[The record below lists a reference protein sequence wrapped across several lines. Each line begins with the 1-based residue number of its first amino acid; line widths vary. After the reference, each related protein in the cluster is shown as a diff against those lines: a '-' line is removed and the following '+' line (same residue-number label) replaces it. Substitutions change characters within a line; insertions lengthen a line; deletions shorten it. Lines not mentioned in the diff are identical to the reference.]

1 MSPAKTQNAK
11 SRRTAA
17 EPDPPHVTSAMN
29 YLTSHVKDFRAT
41 LEMLSKIP
49 SCSHPPADP
58 RHVRDSAHAFA
69 RVLRDI
75 GCTGVE
81 VLNLDG
87 ALPTVY
93 GEWLGAP
100 GAPTVVLYGHHDI
113 QPPGRPEKWKSPPFV
128 PTERSGRL
136 YGRGVVDDKAGCMVH
151 IAAVAS
157 YLRTTG
163 RCPVNVKFFIEGE
176 EEIGS
181 PNLERFLH
189 KYRSKLDADVVVL
202 SDTANIETGIPSITY
217 SLRGIASVDVEVK
230 ALDHPIHSGM
240 WGGPIPDPNQALAK
254 LLAGLV
260 RPDGKLDIPE
270 LYKMVRKPTK
280 KELDR
285 LKKIPFDRKRFMA
298 DAGLLKGVQLGG
310 EKGFSV
316 FEQLWYRPSL
326 TIIATESHAFEGSSN
341 QIVDS
346 ARARLSLRIVPDI
359 KPQEATRLLVKRLQR
374 ETPLGCSVHVT
385 AKEGTTWWI
394 TDPEGPAFEAA
405 RRALTKGYGE
415 ECTMIGAG
423 GTIGFVKPFVDIL
436 KGAPALLLG
445 LEDPVC
451 NAHSENE
458 SLHLGDWL
466 KGMKGAIYLY
476 EELSK
481 LKTRGKK

>member
-1 MSPAKTQNAK
+1 MPTAPKTTK
-11 SRRTAA
+11 KTARA
-17 EPDPPHVTSAMN
+17 TEPPHVTAALDHLEAN
-29 YLTSHVKDFRAT
+29 LPKFRKT
-41 LEMLSKIP
+41 LEDLAKIP
-49 SCSHPPADP
+49 SCSHPPAPPKEVD
-58 RHVRDSAHAFA
+58 RSAEAFA
-69 RVLRDI
+69 KVLREI
-75 GCTGVE
+75 GCKNVE
-81 VLNLDG
+81 VLRLKG
-87 ALPTVY
+87 ALPAVY
-93 GEWLGAP
+93 GEWLGNP

-113 QPPGRPEKWKSPPFV
+113 QPPGRTEKWKSPPFT
-128 PTERSGRL
+128 PTERNGRL

-157 YLRTTG
+157 YLRATG
-163 RCPVNVKFFIEGE
+163 SCPINVKFFIEGE

-181 PNLERFLH
+181 PNLERFIE
-189 KYRSKLDADVVVL
+189 KYQRKLAADVVVL

-217 SLRGIASVDVEVK
+217 SLRGIASVDVEVQ

-260 RPDGKLDIPE
+260 KENGQLDIPGLYE
-270 LYKMVRKPTK
+270 LVRKPSK

-285 LKKIPFDRKRFMA
+285 LKRIPFDRKRFIS
-298 DAGLLKGVQLGG
+298 DSGLLPGVQLGG
-310 EKGFSV
+310 EKGYSI
-316 FEQLWYRPSL
+316 FEQLWYRPNL
-326 TIIATESHAFEGSSN
+326 TVIATESHAFEGSSN

-346 ARARLSLRIVPDI
+346 ARARLSLRIVPNIDP
-359 KPQEATRLLVKRLQR
+359 KVATRLLVKRLER
-374 ETPLGCSVHVT
+374 ETPLGCRLKVT

-405 RRALTKGYGE
+405 RRALTKGYGA

-445 LEDPVC
+445 LEDPIC

-458 SLHLGDWL
+458 SLHLGDWR
-466 KGMKGAIYLY
+466 KGMRGAIYLY
-476 EELSK
+476 DELSK
-481 LKTRGKK
+481 LK

>member
-1 MSPAKTQNAK
+1 MKANHRASEAPHVAAAIAYLEKNLPNF
-11 SRRTAA
+11 RRT
-17 EPDPPHVTSAMN
+17 
-29 YLTSHVKDFRAT
+29 
-41 LEMLSKIP
+41 LEQLAKIP
-49 SCSHPPADP
+49 SCSHPPAPPKEVD
-58 RHVRDSAHAFA
+58 RSAEAFA
-69 RVLRDI
+69 KVLREI
-75 GCTGVE
+75 GCKNVE
-81 VLNLDG
+81 VLRLKN

-93 GEWLGAP
+93 GEWLGNP

-113 QPPGRPEKWKSPPFV
+113 QPPGRPDKWHSPPFT
-128 PTERSGRL
+128 PTERNGRL

-157 YLRTTG
+157 YLKTTG
-163 RCPVNVKFFIEGE
+163 KCPVNVKFFIEGE

-181 PNLERFLH
+181 PNLERFLKAYRH
-189 KYRSKLDADVVVL
+189 KLAADVVVL

-217 SLRGIASVDVEVK
+217 SLRGIASVDVEVR

-240 WGGPIPDPNQALAK
+240 WGGPIPDPNQALARV
-254 LLAGLV
+254 LAGLV
-260 RPDGKLDIPE
+260 KPDGSLDIPG
-270 LYKMVRKPTK
+270 LYALVRKPSK
-280 KELDR
+280 KELAR
-285 LKKIPFDRKRFMA
+285 LRRIPFDRKRFIQ
-298 DAGLLKGVQLGG
+298 DSGLLKGARLGG
-310 EKGFSV
+310 EKGYSI

-326 TIIATESHAFEGSSN
+326 TVIATESHAFEGSSN

-346 ARARLSLRIVPDI
+346 ARARLSLRIVPNI
-359 KPQEATRLLVKRLQR
+359 PPKEATRLLVKRLER
-374 ETPLGCSVHVT
+374 ETPMGCEIVVT
-385 AKEGTTWWI
+385 PHEGTTWWI

-405 RRALTKGYGE
+405 RRALTKGYGA

-445 LEDPVC
+445 LEDPIC

-476 EELSK
+476 DELSH
-481 LKTRGKK
+481 LR

>member
-1 MSPAKTQNAK
+1 MAARK
-11 SRRTAA
+11 SKSTESMA
-17 EPDPPHVTSAMN
+17 PHVVAAVQ
-29 YLTSHVKDFRAT
+29 YLQNNLSSFRAT
-41 LEMLSKIP
+41 LENLARIP
-49 SCSHPPADP
+49 SCSHPPSP
-58 RHVRDSAHAFA
+58 PSEVERSAKAFA
-69 RVLRDI
+69 AVLREI
-75 GCTGVE
+75 GCQNVE
-81 VLNLDG
+81 VLRLPD

-113 QPPGRPEKWKSPPFV
+113 QPPGRAEKWLSPPFT
-128 PTERSGRL
+128 PTERNGRL

-157 YLRTTG
+157 YLKSGG

-189 KYRSKLDADVVVL
+189 HYRDRLDADIVVL

-260 RPDGKLDIPE
+260 KPNGQLDIPG
-270 LYKMVRKPTK
+270 LYEKVRKPTK
-280 KELDR
+280 KERDR
-285 LKKIPFDRKRFMA
+285 LKKIPFNKNRFMK
-298 DAGLLKGVQLGG
+298 DSGLLKGAQLGG
-310 EKGFSV
+310 EKGFTV
-316 FEQLWYRPSL
+316 YEQLWMRPAL
-326 TIIATESHAFEGSSN
+326 TIIATESHVFEGSSN

-346 ARARLSLRIVPDI
+346 ARARLSLRIVPNI
-359 KPQEATRLLVKRLQR
+359 KPEEATKLLVKRLQR
-374 ETPLGCSVHVT
+374 EKPLGCNVT
-385 AKEGTTWWI
+385 VTPHEGTTWWI

-405 RRALTKGYGE
+405 RRALTAGYGE

-445 LEDPVC
+445 LEDPIC

-481 LKTRGKK
+481 IK